1 MQKIAKNRHLGTI
14 AQICL
19 AISSQLKHVST
30 IGKTVKE
37 QYFLHMCLQC
47 GELRP
52 TNGCDLLGSL
62 GHPSKFQRVSRL
74 GFVTAA
80 TSLTG
85 LESHISV
92 HDVSPSPALVDY
104 IYIFGGSCHVTEF
117 CQVQNSIC
125 VQVLCSRILAALLHG
140 TRVFGVSQTLL
151 R

>member
-104 IYIFGGSCHVTEF
+104 IYCTFGGGGCCMLTEF
-117 CQVQNSIC
+117 CQLQNSLC
-125 VQVLCSRILAALLHG
+125 VPKSCVLVYWQRYC
-140 TRVFGVSQTLL
+140 TTLEQ
-151 R
+151 RP